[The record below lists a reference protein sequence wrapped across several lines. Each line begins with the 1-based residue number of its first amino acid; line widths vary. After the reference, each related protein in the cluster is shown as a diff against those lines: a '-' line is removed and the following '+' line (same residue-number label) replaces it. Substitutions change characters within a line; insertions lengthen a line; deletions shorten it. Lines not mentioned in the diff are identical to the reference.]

1 MTPRP
6 DSRSAKAA
14 PNDHD
19 PDPYPHSTGGSQMA
33 QIILDHVEKAYTGG
47 VKAVNDLSLDIKDG
61 EFMVFVGPSG
71 CGKSTALR
79 SIAGLEEITGGTI
92 SIGDRVVNDLP
103 AKDRDIA
110 MVFQNY
116 ALYPHMTVEQNL
128 AFGLQQRKTPR
139 DEIRR
144 RVTEVASLLGLED
157 YLKRKPAALSG
168 GQRQRV
174 AMGRAIV
181 REPKAF
187 LMDEPLS
194 NLDAKLRVS
203 MRASLSQLHERLGVT
218 TVYVTHDQ
226 VEAMTLGQRVC
237 VMRDGRLQQA
247 DSPQALF
254 NSPVNLFVA
263 GFMGSPA
270 MNFAGARL
278 VSDDGPAVVFAGYRI
293 GVPAALLAARP
304 ALGDYFDRDLIV
316 GIRPSDF
323 EDGELADA
331 GWPRIATKADVT
343 EALGSELH
351 VLFRIDAP
359 PVRHQAL
366 GETSAANGEEGAL
379 PLTAGK
385 SLWTARVAARSRIAP
400 GHPVELA
407 LDASNLQF
415 FDADSGLSI
424 GHPNPEPLAA

>member
-1 MTPRP
+1 M
-6 DSRSAKAA
+6 SM
-14 PNDHD
+14 
-19 PDPYPHSTGGSQMA
+19 G
-33 QIILDHVEKAYTGG
+33 QIVLDRVTKEYSG
-47 VKAVNDLSLDIKDG
+47 AVRGIDELSLDIADG
-61 EFMVFVGPSG
+61 EFMVLVGPSG

-79 SIAGLEEITGGTI
+79 SIAGLEDITSGTI
-92 SIGDRVVNDLP
+92 SIGARVVNDLP
-103 AKDRDIA
+103 PKDRDIA

-128 AFGLQQRKTPR
+128 AFGLQQRKTPK

-144 RVTEVASLLGLED
+144 RVNEVAALLGLSE

-181 REPKAF
+181 REPQAF

-237 VMRDGRLQQA
+237 VMRDGRLQQV
-247 DSPQALF
+247 DSPQTLF

-270 MNFAGARL
+270 MNFAYATLAR
-278 VSDDGPAVVFAGYRI
+278 DDGPAVVFADYRLPI
-293 GVPAALLAARP
+293 SQDLLGARP
-304 ALGDYFDRDLIV
+304 GLDSYFGRDLIV

-323 EDGELADA
+323 EDGSLADPL
-331 GWPRIATKADVT
+331 WPRISARADVT
-343 EALGSELH
+343 EALGTEMH
-351 VLFRIDAP
+351 VLFRIDAL
-359 PVRHQAL
+359 PVRHSAL
-366 GETSAANGEEGAL
+366 GQTATATDVDEASL
-379 PLTAGK
+379 PLDGGK
-385 SLWTARVAARSRIAP
+385 SLWTARVAARSTITAGQP
-400 GHPVELA
+400 IELA
-407 LDASNLQF
+407 VQTSNLQF
-415 FDADSGLSI
+415 FDGETGLSI
-424 GHPNPEPLAA
+424 GHPQASAA